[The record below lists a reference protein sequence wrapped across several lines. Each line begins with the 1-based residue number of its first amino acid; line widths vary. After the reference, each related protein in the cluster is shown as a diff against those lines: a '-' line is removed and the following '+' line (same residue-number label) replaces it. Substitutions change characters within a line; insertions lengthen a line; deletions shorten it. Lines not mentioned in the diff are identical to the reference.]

1 MTGTPVG
8 VLAPCPQVPQ
18 RLDRSSRGTV
28 LPAEPEGGMGAESTP
43 PDQPQKRMGG
53 INLIITTS

>member
-1 MTGTPVG
+1 MG

-43 PDQPQKRMGG
+43 PDQPQERMGG